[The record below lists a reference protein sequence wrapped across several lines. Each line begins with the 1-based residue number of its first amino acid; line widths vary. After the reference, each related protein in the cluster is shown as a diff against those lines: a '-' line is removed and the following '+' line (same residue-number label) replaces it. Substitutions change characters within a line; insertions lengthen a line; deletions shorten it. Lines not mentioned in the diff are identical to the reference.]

1 MKPVF
6 DAAWNKTVTP
16 LDETMT
22 RYYFLRGKRLDQLV
36 AMGEFLQKQGNK
48 VRFETNGKAVFAD
61 PQQKNTFRINNLIFS
76 LRRMI

>member
-36 AMGEFLQKQGNK
+36 AMGEFLQNREIKSALK
-48 VRFETNGKAVFAD
+48 RMEKRFLPTW
-61 PQQKNTFRINNLIFS
+61 QQKNTFRINNLIFS